1 MTLSLDYATLS
12 DVGRVRRNNED
23 SAYAGPHL
31 LLLADGMGGA
41 AAGEVASAAAV
52 QVIRRLDTADI
63 GGEDMIEALAGAV
76 HRANERLSEL
86 VEEDPEREGMGS
98 TVTALMFDG
107 KQLGLAHLGDSRAYR
122 LRDGQLYQLSH
133 DHTFVQSLVDEG
145 RISQEEAF
153 THPHRNLI
161 LRVLDGRPDSDPD
174 LEILDVQ
181 AGDRLMLCS
190 DGLPDYVSD
199 DVILASMASG
209 TPDSVV
215 VELITHA
222 LEAGSND
229 NVTCVVAD
237 VVETEPASGTQPQLV
252 GAAAEL
258 AQGSTGR
265 GEPTV
270 VVGTGG
276 SGHGGGHGGRGAA
289 VDPEELRYAPR
300 PPKRFLWPRR
310 IAVLIVVLG
319 LIVGGG
325 WFAYS
330 WTQKQYYVGTDGDYV
345 AIFKG
350 VEADLP
356 WLSLSSVYERQSLQ
370 VDKLPTYSREQVE
383 GNIQADNLAGAR
395 SIVAELQQTAAQ
407 CAAKA
412 TPTPTPKPKP
422 TVKPSTTVPASKP
435 PVSKPPVTKPPV
447 TTTTVPK
454 PSTTPTATPSTA
466 VDPDNCDGIR

>member
-1 MTLSLDYATLS
+1 MTLSLDYAALS

-52 QVIRRLDTADI
+52 QVIRRLDTATI
-63 GGEDMIEALAGAV
+63 TGEDMIEALAGAV

-107 KQLGLAHLGDSRAYR
+107 QQLGLAHLGDSRAYR
-122 LRDGQLYQLSH
+122 MRDGRLQQLSH

-174 LEILDVQ
+174 LQILDVQ
-181 AGDRLMLCS
+181 AGDRLLLCS

-199 DVILASMASG
+199 DVISAAMADG

-215 VELITHA
+215 VDLITHA

-237 VVETEPASGTQPQLV
+237 VVETDPASGSSAQLV

-258 AQGSTGR
+258 AQGGTAGEHTMVVRTG
-265 GEPTV
+265 T
-270 VVGTGG
+270 
-276 SGHGGGHGGRGAA
+276 SGDGGGGGGAGGH

-300 PPKRFLWPRR
+300 PPKRFLWLRR
-310 IAVLIVVLG
+310 LGVLVVVLAI
-319 LIVGGG
+319 IVGGG

-350 VEADLP
+350 VDEQIPGLT
-356 WLSLSSVYERQSLQ
+356 LTRVYEQKTLQ
-370 VDKLPTYSREQVE
+370 VDKLPTYNREQVE
-383 GNIQADNLAGAR
+383 GNIQADDLAAAQD
-395 SIVAELQQTAAQ
+395 IVAELQRAADECAAQ
-407 CAAKA
+407 QKP
-412 TPTPTPKPKP
+412 PTPTPRP
-422 TVKPSTTVPASKP
+422 TTPPASGKP
-435 PVSKPPVTKPPV
+435 PVSTPPKPPASTPASTP
-447 TTTTVPK
+447 
-454 PSTTPTATPSTA
+454 TTPGNGTA
-466 VDPDNCDGIR
+466 DPDDCDGVR

>member
-1 MTLSLDYATLS
+1 MTLSLDYAALS

-41 AAGEVASAAAV
+41 AAGEVASSAAV
-52 QVIRRLDTADI
+52 QVIRRLDTGEI
-63 GGEDMIEALAGAV
+63 SGEDMIEALAGAV

-122 LRDGQLYQLSH
+122 MRDGLLYQLSH

-174 LEILDVQ
+174 LEILDVR

-199 DVILASMASG
+199 ESIAASMADG

-237 VVETEPASGTQPQLV
+237 VVETPPTSGTSAQLV

-258 AQGSTGR
+258 AQGGTGR

-270 VVGTGG
+270 AVRGAGG
-276 SGHGGGHGGRGAA
+276 GHGGGHGAGL
-289 VDPEELRYAPR
+289 DPEELRYAPR
-300 PPKRFLWPRR
+300 APKRFPWLRR
-310 IAVLIVVLG
+310 IAVLVVVLG

-356 WLSLSSVYERQSLQ
+356 GLTLSKVYERQSLQ
-370 VDKLPTYSREQVE
+370 VDKLPTYSRQQVE
-383 GNIQADNLAGAR
+383 GNIQADDLAGAHA
-395 SIVAELQQTAAQ
+395 IVSELQRTADA
-407 CAAKA
+407 CAKPK
-412 TPTPTPKPKP
+412 PTPTPKP
-422 TVKPSTTVPASKP
+422 STP
-435 PVSKPPVTKPPV
+435 PVSTPPKPPATTPV
-447 TTTTVPK
+447 TTR
-454 PSTTPTATPSTA
+454 PSTAPSSTPSTP
-466 VDPDNCDGIR
+466 VDPDDCDGVR

>member
-1 MTLSLDYATLS
+1 MTLSLDYAALS

-52 QVIRRLDTADI
+52 QVIRRLDTGEI
-63 GGEDMIEALAGAV
+63 SGEDMIEALAGAV

-107 KQLGLAHLGDSRAYR
+107 THLGLAHLGDSRAYR
-122 LRDGQLYQLSH
+122 MRDGLLYQLSH

-145 RISQEEAF
+145 RISQDEAF

-174 LEILDVQ
+174 LEILDVR

-199 DVILASMASG
+199 EQIAASMAAG

-237 VVETEPASGTQPQLV
+237 VVETPPISGATPQLV

-258 AQGSTGR
+258 AQGGTGR

-270 VVGTGG
+270 GIGGGGEGSGG
-276 SGHGGGHGGRGAA
+276 SARSAA
-289 VDPEELRYAPR
+289 LDPEELRYAPR
-300 PPKRFLWPRR
+300 APKRFTWLRR
-310 IAVLIVVLG
+310 IAVLAVIVAV
-319 LIVGGG
+319 IVGGG

-350 VEADLP
+350 VEADIP
-356 WLSLSSVYERQSLQ
+356 GITLSTVYERQALQ

-383 GNIQADNLAGAR
+383 SNIQADNLAGAR
-395 SIVAELQQTAAQ
+395 SIVSELQHTAAE
-407 CAAKA
+407 CAAKTKP
-412 TPTPTPKPKP
+412 TPTPTPKPSTP
-422 TVKPSTTVPASKP
+422 KPSVPPATGKPVPTPPKTTPPRTAPVSHPTTVP
-435 PVSKPPVTKPPV
+435 
-447 TTTTVPK
+447 
-454 PSTTPTATPSTA
+454 PSGTPSTP
-466 VDPDNCDGIR
+466 VNPDDCDGVR

>member
-41 AAGEVASAAAV
+41 AAGEVASSAAV
-52 QVIRRLDTADI
+52 QVIRRLDTAEI

-122 LRDGQLYQLSH
+122 MRDGVLYQLSH

-199 DVILASMASG
+199 EVISASMASG

-237 VVETEPASGTQPQLV
+237 VVETEPASGVQPQLV

-270 VVGTGG
+270 ALRTGG
-276 SGHGGGHGGRGAA
+276 HGHGGGGHGAA
-289 VDPEELRYAPR
+289 LDPEELRYAPR
-300 PPKRFLWPRR
+300 PPKRFPWLRR
-310 IAVLIVVLG
+310 IAVLVIVLG
-319 LIVGGG
+319 LIGGGG

-356 WLSLSSVYERQSLQ
+356 GLNLSKVYERQSLQ

-395 SIVAELQQTAAQ
+395 SIVAELQQTAAE
-407 CAAKA
+407 CAAKTKP
-412 TPTPTPKPKP
+412 TPTPTPKP
-422 TVKPSTTVPASKP
+422 STPPVSKP
-435 PVSKPPVTKPPV
+435 PVSKPPVTTPV
-447 TTTTVPK
+447 VH
-454 PSTTPTATPSTA
+454 PSTTPTSPGSTTTPGS
-466 VDPDNCDGIR
+466 PDDCDGVR

>member
-1 MTLSLDYATLS
+1 MTLSLDYAALS

-52 QVIRRLDTADI
+52 QVIRKLDKPGI
-63 GGEDMIEALAGAV
+63 SGEDMIEALAGAV

-107 KQLGLAHLGDSRAYR
+107 QQLGMAHLGDSRAYR
-122 LRDGQLYQLSH
+122 MRDGLLYQLSH

-145 RISQEEAF
+145 RISKEEAF

-174 LEILDVQ
+174 LEILDVR

-199 DVILASMASG
+199 EVIAASMADG

-237 VVETEPASGTQPQLV
+237 VVETQPSSGSNPQLV

-258 AQGSTGR
+258 AQGGTGR
-265 GEPTV
+265 GEPTMV
-270 VVGTGG
+270 VP
-276 SGHGGGHGGRGAA
+276 GHGGGGGGVGGAGL
-289 VDPEELRYAPR
+289 DPEELRYAPR
-300 PPKRFLWPRR
+300 APKRFPWLRR
-310 IAVLIVVLG
+310 IAVLVVILG
-319 LIVGGG
+319 LIGGGG
-325 WFAYS
+325 WLAYS
-330 WTQKQYYVGTDGDYV
+330 WTQDQYYVGTDGDYV

-350 VEADLP
+350 VDEDIPGLT
-356 WLSLSSVYERQSLQ
+356 LSRVFEKQTLQ

-383 GNIQADNLAGAR
+383 SNIQADDLPGAR
-395 SIVAELQQTAAQ
+395 TIVTELQRTAAE

-412 TPTPTPKPKP
+412 KPTPTPTPG
-422 TVKPSTTVPASKP
+422 T
-435 PVSKPPVTKPPV
+435 
-447 TTTTVPK
+447 PK
-454 PSTTPTATPSTA
+454 PSTPVTTAPATSKPPTTVPSTA
-466 VDPDNCDGIR
+466 PSSTPTTGPVNPDDCDGVR

>member
-41 AAGEVASAAAV
+41 AAGEVASSAAV
-52 QVIRRLDTADI
+52 QVIRRLDTAEISGD
-63 GGEDMIEALAGAV
+63 DMIEALAGAV

-122 LRDGQLYQLSH
+122 LRDGRLYQLSH

-174 LEILDVQ
+174 LEMLDVQ

-199 DVILASMASG
+199 EVIAASMSSG

-237 VVETEPASGTQPQLV
+237 VVETEPTGGTQPQLV

-265 GEPTV
+265 GEPTTAIRAR
-270 VVGTGG
+270 GEEP
-276 SGHGGGHGGRGAA
+276 GGGGAGAA

-300 PPKRFLWPRR
+300 PPRRFLWPRR
-310 IAVLIVVLG
+310 IALLVVVLAV
-319 LIVGGG
+319 IVGGG

-356 WLSLSSVYERQSLQ
+356 GLSLSKVYERQSLQ

-395 SIVAELQQTAAQ
+395 SIVAELQQTATE
-407 CAAKA
+407 CAAKIKP
-412 TPTPTPKPKP
+412 TPTPTP
-422 TVKPSTTVPASKP
+422 TVKPPVTVPPTSKP
-435 PVSKPPVTKPPV
+435 PVSKPPVTQTSASTSTSPS
-447 TTTTVPK
+447 
-454 PSTTPTATPSTA
+454 PSTP
-466 VDPDNCDGIR
+466 VDPDDCDGVR

>member
-52 QVIRRLDTADI
+52 QVIRRLDTAEI
-63 GGEDMIEALAGAV
+63 SGEDMIEALAGAV

-107 KQLGLAHLGDSRAYR
+107 KRLGLAHLGDSRAYR

-174 LEILDVQ
+174 LEMLDVQ

-199 DVILASMASG
+199 EVIAASMASG

-215 VELITHA
+215 VDLITHA

-229 NVTCVVAD
+229 NVTVLVAD
-237 VVETEPASGTQPQLV
+237 VVETEPASGVQPQLV

-270 VVGTGG
+270 AIRTSGG
-276 SGHGGGHGGRGAA
+276 DGHGGGGHGGA

-300 PPKRFLWPRR
+300 PPKRFAWLRR
-310 IAVLIVVLG
+310 IAVLLVVLG
-319 LIVGGG
+319 LIGGGG

-350 VEADLP
+350 IEADLP
-356 WLSLSSVYERQSLQ
+356 GLSLSKVYERQTLQ

-383 GNIQADNLAGAR
+383 SNIQADDLAGAR
-395 SIVAELQQTAAQ
+395 SIVAELQHTAAE
-407 CAAKA
+407 CAAK
-412 TPTPTPKPKP
+412 PTPTPKPSTP
-422 TVKPSTTVPASKP
+422 APST
-435 PVSKPPVTKPPV
+435 PVSKPPVSTPVSKPPASSA
-447 TTTTVPK
+447 P
-454 PSTTPTATPSTA
+454 PSTA
-466 VDPDNCDGIR
+466 PTGTASPSTPVDPDDCDGVR

>member
-1 MTLSLDYATLS
+1 MTLSLDYAALS

-52 QVIRRLDTADI
+52 QVIRKLDKPGI
-63 GGEDMIEALAGAV
+63 SGEDMIEALAGAV

-107 KQLGLAHLGDSRAYR
+107 QQLGLAHLGDSRAYR
-122 LRDGQLYQLSH
+122 MRDGLLYQLSH

-145 RISQEEAF
+145 RISKEEAF

-174 LEILDVQ
+174 LEILDVR

-199 DVILASMASG
+199 EVIAASMADG

-237 VVETEPASGTQPQLV
+237 VVETQPSSGVAPQLV

-258 AQGSTGR
+258 AQGGTGR

-270 VVGTGG
+270 VVPGHG
-276 SGHGGGHGGRGAA
+276 SGGGGAGAGL
-289 VDPEELRYAPR
+289 DLEELRYAPR
-300 PPKRFLWPRR
+300 APKRFPWLRR
-310 IAVLIVVLG
+310 IAVLVVILG
-319 LIVGGG
+319 LIGGGG
-325 WFAYS
+325 WLAYS
-330 WTQKQYYVGTDGDYV
+330 WTQSQYYVGTDGDYV

-350 VEADLP
+350 VEGDVPGLT
-356 WLSLSSVYERQSLQ
+356 LSKVYERQALQ
-370 VDKLPTYSREQVE
+370 VNKLPTYSREQVE
-383 GNIQADNLAGAR
+383 SNIQADDLPGAR
-395 SIVAELQQTAAQ
+395 TIVSELQHTADE

-412 TPTPTPKPKP
+412 KPTPTPKP
-422 TVKPSTTVPASKP
+422 ST
-435 PVSKPPVTKPPV
+435 
-447 TTTTVPK
+447 PK
-454 PSTTPTATPSTA
+454 PSTPVSPPPATVKPPTTAPSATPSATPSTGT
-466 VDPDNCDGIR
+466 VNPDDCDGVR

>member
-1 MTLSLDYATLS
+1 MTLSLDYAALS

-52 QVIRRLDTADI
+52 QVIRRLDTAEISGD
-63 GGEDMIEALAGAV
+63 DMIEALAGAV

-107 KQLGLAHLGDSRAYR
+107 QRLGLAHLGDSRAYR
-122 LRDGQLYQLSH
+122 MRDGLLYQLSH

-174 LEILDVQ
+174 LEMLDVQ

-199 DVILASMASG
+199 EVIAASMASG

-237 VVETEPASGTQPQLV
+237 VVETSPTSGTSAQLV

-258 AQGSTGR
+258 AQGGTGR

-270 VVGTGG
+270 GVPGGGG
-276 SGHGGGHGGRGAA
+276 SGGGGRAA
-289 VDPEELRYAPR
+289 AALDPEELRYAPR
-300 PPKRFLWPRR
+300 PPKRFPWLRR
-310 IAVLIVVLG
+310 IAVLVVILG
-319 LIVGGG
+319 VIGAGG
-325 WFAYS
+325 WFTYS

-356 WLSLSSVYERQSLQ
+356 GLSLSKVYEKQPLE
-370 VDKLPTYSREQVE
+370 VNKLPTYSRQQVE
-383 GNIQADNLAGAR
+383 GNIQADDLAGAR
-395 SIVAELQQTAAQ
+395 TIVSELKRTADE

-412 TPTPTPKPKP
+412 KPTPTPKP
-422 TVKPSTTVPASKP
+422 STTPVSTPPKP
-435 PVSKPPVTKPPV
+435 PVSTPPKPPATAPSS
-447 TTTTVPK
+447 TT
-454 PSTTPTATPSTA
+454 PSTTPSTP
-466 VDPDNCDGIR
+466 VDPDDCDGVR

>member
-1 MTLSLDYATLS
+1 MTLSLDYAALS

-52 QVIRRLDTADI
+52 QVIRRLDTAEI

-107 KQLGLAHLGDSRAYR
+107 QQLGLAHLGDSRAYR
-122 LRDGQLYQLSH
+122 MRDGLLYQLSH

-174 LEILDVQ
+174 LQILDVQ

-199 DVILASMASG
+199 EVIAASMAGG

-237 VVETEPASGTQPQLV
+237 VVETPPASGASPQLV

-265 GEPTV
+265 GEPTTAIR
-270 VVGTGG
+270 VGGDG
-276 SGHGGGHGGRGAA
+276 MSGGGHGGPL
-289 VDPEELRYAPR
+289 DPEELRYAPR
-300 PPKRFLWPRR
+300 APKRFPWLRR
-310 IAVLIVVLG
+310 IAVVVIILALIG
-319 LIVGGG
+319 GGG
-325 WFAYS
+325 WFTYS
-330 WTQKQYYVGTDGDYV
+330 WTQKQYYVGTDGDNV

-350 VEADLP
+350 VEADIPGLT
-356 WLSLSSVYERQSLQ
+356 LSRVFERQNLQ
-370 VDKLPTYSREQVE
+370 VNKLPTYSREQVE

-395 SIVAELQQTAAQ
+395 SIVSELQRTADE
-407 CAAKA
+407 CAAK
-412 TPTPTPKPKP
+412 TKPTPTPKPP
-422 TVKPSTTVPASKP
+422 TPKPSTPPVSKP
-435 PVSKPPVTKPPV
+435 PVSKPPVTTPPR
-447 TTTTVPK
+447 TTPVSTT
-454 PSTTPTATPSTA
+454 PSTTPSTP
-466 VDPDNCDGIR
+466 VDPDDCDGVR

>member
-52 QVIRRLDTADI
+52 QVIRRLDTAEI
-63 GGEDMIEALAGAV
+63 SGEDMIEALAGAV

-122 LRDGQLYQLSH
+122 MRDGQLYQLSH

-174 LEILDVQ
+174 LQILDVQ

-199 DVILASMASG
+199 EVIAASMASG

-237 VVETEPASGTQPQLV
+237 VVETEPASGVQPQLV

-270 VVGTGG
+270 AIRTGG
-276 SGHGGGHGGRGAA
+276 DGHGGGGHGAGL
-289 VDPEELRYAPR
+289 DPEELRYAPR
-300 PPKRFLWPRR
+300 PPKRFPWLRR
-310 IAVLIVVLG
+310 IAVLVVILG
-319 LIVGGG
+319 LIGGGG

-356 WLSLSSVYERQSLQ
+356 GLNLSKVYERQSLQ

-395 SIVAELQQTAAQ
+395 SIVAELQQTAAE
-407 CAAKA
+407 CAAKPKP
-412 TPTPTPKPKP
+412 TPTPTPKPSTPPVSKP
-422 TVKPSTTVPASKP
+422 PVSKP
-435 PVSKPPVTKPPV
+435 PVSKPPVTTPV
-447 TTTTVPK
+447 VH
-454 PSTTPTATPSTA
+454 PSTTPTSPGSTTTPGS
-466 VDPDNCDGIR
+466 PDDCDGVR

>member
-1 MTLSLDYATLS
+1 MTLSLDYAALS

-23 SAYAGPHL
+23 SAYAGPNL

-52 QVIRRLDTADI
+52 QVIRRLDKPGIT
-63 GGEDMIEALAGAV
+63 GEDMIEALAGAV
-76 HRANERLSEL
+76 HRANERLAEL

-98 TVTALMFDG
+98 TVTALLFDG
-107 KQLGLAHLGDSRAYR
+107 QQLGLAHLGDSRAYR
-122 LRDGQLYQLSH
+122 MRDGLLYQLSH

-145 RISQEEAF
+145 RISKEEAF

-181 AGDRLMLCS
+181 AGDRLLLCS

-199 DVILASMASG
+199 QVIATSMAEG

-237 VVETEPASGTQPQLV
+237 VIETEPSSGVQPQLV

-258 AQGSTGR
+258 AQGSTGPATTTMR
-265 GEPTV
+265 ATPGD
-270 VVGTGG
+270 G
-276 SGHGGGHGGRGAA
+276 SSGGHGHADI
-289 VDPEELRYAPR
+289 DPEELRYAPR
-300 PPKRFLWPRR
+300 PPKRFLWLRR
-310 IAVLIVVLG
+310 LAVLVVVLG
-319 LIVGGG
+319 LIGGG
-325 WFAYS
+325 AWFAYS
-330 WTQKQYYVGTDGDYV
+330 WSQKQYYVGTDGDYV
-345 AIFKG
+345 AIYKG
-350 VEADLP
+350 VDQAIPGLT
-356 WLSLSSVYERQSLQ
+356 LSSLYEKQELQ

-383 GNIQADNLAGAR
+383 GTIQADDLAAAR
-395 SIVAELQQTAAQ
+395 QIVSELQRTAQ
-407 CAAKA
+407 ECAAKA
-412 TPTPTPKPKP
+412 TPKPSP
-422 TVKPSTTVPASKP
+422 KPSTPPATVTP
-435 PVSKPPVTKPPV
+435 PVSKPPVSTPASTPV
-447 TTTTVPK
+447 SAPASTPGNGTVNPG
-454 PSTTPTATPSTA
+454 
-466 VDPDNCDGIR
+466 DCDGVR

>member
-41 AAGEVASAAAV
+41 AAGEVASSAAV
-52 QVIRRLDTADI
+52 QVIRRLDTAEI

-107 KQLGLAHLGDSRAYR
+107 KQLGMAHLGDSRAYR
-122 LRDGQLYQLSH
+122 MRDGQLYQLSH

-199 DVILASMASG
+199 EVIAASMASG

-237 VVETEPASGTQPQLV
+237 VVETQPASGVAPQLV

-270 VVGTGG
+270 TLHTGG
-276 SGHGGGHGGRGAA
+276 EGAGGGGGRGSGL
-289 VDPEELRYAPR
+289 DPEELRYAPR
-300 PPKRFLWPRR
+300 PPKRFLWLRR
-310 IAVLIVVLG
+310 IALLVVVLAV
-319 LIVGGG
+319 IAGGC

-330 WTQKQYYVGTDGDYV
+330 WTQKQYYVGSDGDYV

-356 WLSLSSVYERQSLQ
+356 GLDLSKVYERQSLQ

-395 SIVAELQQTAAQ
+395 SIVAELKQTAAQ
-407 CAAKA
+407 CAAKIKP
-412 TPTPTPKPKP
+412 TPTPTPKPSTP
-422 TVKPSTTVPASKP
+422 KPSTPVSKP
-435 PVSKPPVTKPPV
+435 PVSKPPVTTP
-447 TTTTVPK
+447 TVH
-454 PSTTPTATPSTA
+454 PSTTPTSPGGTTTPGS
-466 VDPDNCDGIR
+466 PDDCDGVR

>member
-1 MTLSLDYATLS
+1 MTLSLDYAALS

-52 QVIRRLDTADI
+52 QVVRRLDKPGI
-63 GGEDMIEALAGAV
+63 SGEDMIEALAGAV

-86 VEEDPEREGMGS
+86 VEEDQEREGMGT

-107 KQLGLAHLGDSRAYR
+107 QQLGLAHLGDSRAYR
-122 LRDGQLYQLSH
+122 MRDGQLYQLSH

-145 RISQEEAF
+145 RISKEEAF

-174 LEILDVQ
+174 LQILDVQ

-199 DVILASMASG
+199 DVIAASMAGG

-237 VVETEPASGTQPQLV
+237 VVETPPTSGTTPQLV

-265 GEPTV
+265 GDTTIAVP
-270 VVGTGG
+270 GG
-276 SGHGGGHGGRGAA
+276 RGHGGGGGGA
-289 VDPEELRYAPR
+289 VLDPEELRYAPR
-300 PPKRFLWPRR
+300 APKRFPWLRR
-310 IAVLIVVLG
+310 IAVLLVILG
-319 LIVGGG
+319 LIGGGG

-350 VEADLP
+350 VDADIP
-356 WLSLSSVYERQSLQ
+356 GIALSKVYEQQTLQ
-370 VDKLPTYSREQVE
+370 VDKLPTYSRQQVE
-383 GNIQADNLAGAR
+383 GNIQADDLAGAR
-395 SIVAELQQTAAQ
+395 QIVSELQRAADE
-407 CAAKA
+407 CAKP
-412 TPTPTPKPKP
+412 TPSPTPKPTTTPKP
-422 TVKPSTTVPASKP
+422 TAPATSRPATSKP
-435 PVSKPPVTKPPV
+435 P
-447 TTTTVPK
+447 TTAPTTAR
-454 PSTTPTATPSTA
+454 PSTTPSSTPGS
-466 VDPDNCDGIR
+466 VDPNDCDGVR

>member
-1 MTLSLDYATLS
+1 MTLSLDYAALS

-52 QVIRRLDTADI
+52 QVIRKLDKPGIT
-63 GGEDMIEALAGAV
+63 GHEMIEALAGAV

-98 TVTALMFDG
+98 TVTALLFDG
-107 KQLGLAHLGDSRAYR
+107 QQLGLAHLGDSRAYR
-122 LRDGQLYQLSH
+122 MRDGRLYQLSH

-145 RISQEEAF
+145 RISREEAF

-174 LEILDVQ
+174 LEMLDVQ
-181 AGDRLMLCS
+181 AGDRLLLCS

-199 DVILASMASG
+199 QVISTSMAEG

-215 VELITHA
+215 VDLITHA
-222 LEAGSND
+222 LEGGSND

-237 VVETEPASGTQPQLV
+237 VVEAEPSSGVQPQLV

-258 AQGSTGR
+258 AQGGTGR
-265 GEPTV
+265 AEPTV
-270 VVGTGG
+270 DVLRAGGDGGKGGT
-276 SGHGGGHGGRGAA
+276 AA
-289 VDPEELRYAPR
+289 DVDLEELRYAPQ
-300 PPKRFLWPRR
+300 PPKRFLWLRR
-310 IAVLIVVLG
+310 LAVLVVVLI
-319 LIVGGG
+319 LVGGSG
-325 WFAYS
+325 WFAYG
-330 WTQKQYYVGTDGDYV
+330 WTQRQYYVGTDGDYV

-350 VEADLP
+350 VDAGIP
-356 WLSLSSVYERQSLQ
+356 GVTLSNIYEQQRLQ

-383 GNIQADNLAGAR
+383 GSIQAESLSDAR
-395 SIVAELQQTAAQ
+395 TIVGRLQQSADD
-407 CAAKA
+407 CAAK
-412 TPTPTPKPKP
+412 PTPKPTP
-422 TVKPSTTVPASKP
+422 KP
-435 PVSKPPVTKPPV
+435 PPKSSLPPVTVTTKPV
-447 TTTTVPK
+447 TKTPTGPASRPATTP
-454 PSTTPTATPSTA
+454 PSISGSTTPTIP
-466 VDPDNCDGIR
+466 VDPNDCDGVR